1 MPAGLT
7 RGGPSP
13 ARIPWLLIGLVT
25 LVGLAVRAIP
35 VALADFPVN
44 DGGLFLAMTR
54 AIQDAGWALPA
65 TVAWNGNALP
75 FAYPPLA
82 FYGAGALEAV
92 LGIDL
97 LTVFR
102 WMPLVAST
110 LIVPAVFLLGRAVLR
125 SDLGGVVAALAYALA
140 PASYVW
146 MIQGGGITRSPGLL
160 LAVLAVWQSVFLVRE
175 PTRRRT
181 VVVGLLAGMTALIHP
196 AAALFAAISGVLLLV
211 FEGRSRE
218 SLAHATAALGV
229 AALVALPWAAI
240 VISRH
245 GFAALTDV
253 PSNGPDPVTAL
264 LAVFA
269 GRVTGIPF
277 VSPLALVGAALV
289 VLALL
294 RRQWFLP
301 LWFAASLVLSY
312 QYAMIP
318 FGMLIGVLVVDL
330 VALRARD
337 HEPAAADK
345 SVRWIPVFGV
355 VALATCF
362 VIEGVGSAAT
372 VLNPSAPVHALSADR
387 RLAMAEVAAMPDG
400 TFAVITGSEWSG
412 DPDSEWFPLL
422 ADHPSVAT
430 VQGAE
435 WLGQEAF
442 EDQVIAYRALQ
453 ACVPTAT
460 SSCVSEW
467 LDLWPADYLYLPNG
481 RLHGPNAPPDCCT
494 ALREAL
500 RTDPAFTVIYD
511 ESGGTIFVDSDLT
524 RSEPAAER

>member
-1 MPAGLT
+1 MSAGLT
-7 RGGPSP
+7 DTGPP
-13 ARIPWLLIGLVT
+13 AARTSWLLIGLVT
-25 LVGLAVRAIP
+25 ILALVLRTIP
-35 VALADFPVN
+35 VALANFPVN
-44 DGGLFLAMTR
+44 DGGLFMAMTQ
-54 AIQDAGWALPA
+54 AIQDAGWALPT
-65 TVAWNGNALP
+65 TVAWNGNELP

-92 LGIDL
+92 LGLDL
-97 LTVFR
+97 YAVFR
-102 WMPLVAST
+102 WLPLVAST
-110 LIVPAVFLLGRAVLR
+110 LIVPAVFLLGRAFLR
-125 SDLGGVVAALAYALA
+125 SDLGGVIAALVYALA

-146 MIQGGGITRSPGLL
+146 MIQGGGVTRSPGLL
-160 LAVLAVWQSVFLVRE
+160 LAVLAVWQTVLLVRE
-175 PTRRRT
+175 PTQRRT
-181 VVVGLLAGMTALIHP
+181 VVVGLLAGLAALVHP

-211 FEGRSRE
+211 LEGRTRQSF
-218 SLAHATAALGV
+218 AHAAAAVGV

-269 GRVTGIPF
+269 GRVTGLSF
-277 VSPLALVGAALV
+277 VSPLALLGAALV
-289 VLALL
+289 VLSLL

-318 FGMLIGVLVVDL
+318 FGMLVGVFAMDL
-330 VALRARD
+330 LALGPRYR
-337 HEPAAADK
+337 EPASAGQ
-345 SVRWIPVFGV
+345 SVRWIPVIGV

-387 RLAMAEVAAMPDG
+387 RQTMADVAAMPDG

-412 DPDSEWFPLL
+412 DPDSEWFPIL
-422 ADHPSVAT
+422 AGHQSVAT
-430 VQGAE
+430 VQGSE
-435 WLGQEAF
+435 WLGQDAF

-453 ACVPTAT
+453 ACVPTAST
-460 SSCVSEW
+460 SCVSDW
-467 LDLWPADYLYLPNG
+467 LEQWPADYLYLPNG
-481 RLHGPNAPPDCCT
+481 RLHGPNSPPDCCS
-494 ALREAL
+494 ALRDAL
-500 RTDPAFTVIYD
+500 RADSAFAVVFDQPGGTLFHVDLTRTDPA
-511 ESGGTIFVDSDLT
+511 
-524 RSEPAAER
+524 AAH